1 LVLHSKKLLAII
13 LIVTVVAGPLFV
25 AVDRLMGENGDTS
38 AVWPPL
44 PLRPP
49 LAHLVVEND
58 TGAHIQEGVM
68 IHYDWTVKGELER
81 YTVDLPWPMPE
92 SIAALQ
98 RGSFLLR
105 LGATAPP
112 VDVKISRVSETGLGT
127 ELPSVLYSCQNILLA
142 SGTHNPCDLTFNRD
156 EGVQGWEVIVPLP
169 LATGKHF
176 LLASVIW
183 AGFPTRDDLEAGGQ
197 SGANWL
203 FSIEKS

>member
-1 LVLHSKKLLAII
+1 MVLHSKKLLAII
-13 LIVTVVAGPLFV
+13 LIVTVVSGLLFV
-25 AVDRLMGENGDTS
+25 AVESLMGENEDTS

-58 TGAHIQEGVM
+58 TGTHVQEGVM

-81 YTVDLPWPMPE
+81 YTVDLPWPLPE
-92 SIAALQ
+92 TVPALQ
-98 RGSFLLR
+98 RGSLLLR

-127 ELPSVLYSCQNILLA
+127 EIPSVLYSCQNIRLA
-142 SGTHNPCDLTFNRD
+142 KETHDPCDLTFNRD
-156 EGVQGWEVIVPLP
+156 EGVQSWEVIVPLP

-183 AGFPTRDDLEAGGQ
+183 SGFPTRDDRNAGGQ

-203 FSIEKS
+203 FVIEKS